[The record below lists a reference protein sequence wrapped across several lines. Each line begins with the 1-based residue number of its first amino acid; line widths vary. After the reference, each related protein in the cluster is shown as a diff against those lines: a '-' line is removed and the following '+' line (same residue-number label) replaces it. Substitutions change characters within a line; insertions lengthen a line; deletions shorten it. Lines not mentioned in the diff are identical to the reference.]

1 LNGDFVNEPIQQLEK
16 KQNKTVL
23 YLFGGCLVIFIC
35 VACAAALGI
44 GGLAY
49 YLYTSEPVAVVPTVE
64 EVETAVPTPK
74 QPSTVE
80 ILPSVPAIPAPG
92 ETPTGEE
99 PTATP
104 APRADA
110 TSVAEVTIPL
120 PTFTTPNE
128 IIQQPI
134 PARAYSDLNGL
145 LDTDYPAQDYF
156 ETANRLG
163 KTNITARTVDTLAY
177 EVGQT
182 QTFYVDEGP
191 ITAVLMAAVGHT
203 YFWVDERLDY
213 NQAEITAAAERL
225 MEDYYPRLNNL
236 FGQEW
241 QPGVDNDP
249 HFSILHL
256 SGDSDGSELGYFSD
270 TDEYPRELYGES
282 NEEELVNLIMGPL
295 EFGKDLYYGTMV
307 HEIQHLIQWSMD
319 SNEATWLNEGLSQL
333 AEIYMGLET
342 ADTYDYLRQPTIQ
355 LNSWDYED
363 EVIDAHY
370 AGAYLYSVYLWEQL
384 GEAAIQELSRHPANG
399 MAGVRAIL
407 NGYDPARD
415 LVQFTAD
422 WAAANYLDNP
432 AAGPAYYYRNLD
444 FGHPDLELR
453 LDEAN
458 LDEIR
463 ELNQFGVH
471 YIDLDYR
478 GESTVTFAGDTLVN
492 LIDSPP
498 RSGQQMWFAPAQN
511 DSSLQL
517 TAAFDLN
524 DLNTATLKFSTWYDL
539 EEDYDFAYVSLS
551 TDNGQTW
558 DVLSPNG
565 GRVGEFGRALNGRS
579 ADRNGSQDG
588 WVKESISLNSYVGQ
602 TVMIRFEVLTD
613 SAVTGKGLALDD
625 ISIPELGYETDVED
639 GSDGWQADGFLQ
651 TGWQIPQ
658 QWAVQLI
665 EDGPNPTVTRLPLN
679 EFNQGQWPVTI
690 GKGGSVLVITPL
702 TPFTADSATYWLQ
715 VKQ

>member
-1 LNGDFVNEPIQQLEK
+1 MNESTYQSET
-16 KQNKTVL
+16 KQNKTLL
-23 YLFGGCLVIFIC
+23 YLLGGCLIIFIC
-35 VACAAALGI
+35 VICVAALGV
-44 GGLAY
+44 GGLAF
-49 YLYTSEPVAVVPTVE
+49 YLYTAEPVAGVPTAE
-64 EVETAVPTPK
+64 EVIGQLPPATAVPTPK
-74 QPSTVE
+74 QPPTVE
-80 ILPSVPAIPAPG
+80 ILPSATPIPAPG
-92 ETPTGEE
+92 ETPTVEE
-99 PTATP
+99 PTAT
-104 APRADA
+104 A
-110 TSVAEVTIPL
+110 VPL
-120 PTFTTPNE
+120 PTLTAPNE

-134 PARAYSDLNGL
+134 PARAHADLNRL
-145 LDTDYPAQDYF
+145 YETDYPAHDYF

-163 KTNITARTVDTLAY
+163 KFNLSARTIDASTY

-182 QTFYVDEGP
+182 KTFYVDEGP
-191 ITAVLMAAVGHT
+191 ITAVLMAAVGHA

-241 QPGVDNDP
+241 QPGIDNDP

-256 SGDSDGSELGYFSD
+256 SGDADGSELGYFSD
-270 TDEYPRELYGES
+270 TNEYPRELYKES
-282 NEEELVNLIMGPL
+282 NEEELIYLIMGPL

-342 ADTYDYLRQPTIQ
+342 ADTYDYLRQPDIQ
-355 LNSWDYED
+355 LNIWDYED
-363 EVIDAHY
+363 DVVDAHY

-399 MAGVRAIL
+399 MAGVRTIL
-407 NGYDPARD
+407 DGYDPARD
-415 LVQFTAD
+415 LTQFTAD

-432 AAGPAYYYRNLD
+432 AAGPAYYYRSLD
-444 FGHPDLELR
+444 FGRPDLELR

-458 LDEIR
+458 LDEIK

-478 GESTVTFAGDTLVN
+478 GQSTVTFAGDTLVN

-517 TAAFDLN
+517 TAAFDLSG
-524 DLNTATLKFSTWYDL
+524 LNTATLKFSAWYDL

-565 GRVGEFGRALNGRS
+565 GRVGEFGRAFNGRS

-639 GSDGWQADGFLQ
+639 GSDGWQASGFLQ